1 MTNVEHPAAYA
12 AATKRRILMNART
25 TFLRTV
31 PDAPQ
36 IMEYLDRQPD
46 RNQFAASLRMALD
59 NYGKLTEKQ
68 CQAVRNSMERDI
80 LRKAEYQAKAA
91 AAAATQ
97 QFVGE
102 VGKKVTLTITVKK
115 EILVD
120 RPKFHYYDSGRS
132 NIRLCQDQ
140 DGNVIVF
147 SGNAAFPSEGQTAT
161 ITATVKSHRV
171 YTRDGVDT
179 PQTTIIRP
187 KLVA

>member
-1 MTNVEHPAAYA
+1 MSHIEHPTAYA
-12 AATKRRILMNART
+12 NATKRNIIQNARK
-25 TFLRTV
+25 TFYRTV
-31 PDAPQ
+31 ADAPQ

-46 RNQFAASLRMALD
+46 RNQFAASLRNAME

-68 CQAVRNSMERDI
+68 CQAIRNSMERDI
-80 LRKAEYQAKAA
+80 ARKAEYQAKAI

-115 EILVD
+115 EILVE
-120 RPKFHYYDSGRS
+120 RPRFHYYDSGVS
-132 NIRLCQDQ
+132 NLRMCQDDQ
-140 DGNVIVF
+140 GNVIVF
-147 SGNAAFPSEGQTAT
+147 SGSADFPREGETAT

-171 YTRDGVDT
+171 YSRNGVDT

-187 KLVA
+187 KIVA